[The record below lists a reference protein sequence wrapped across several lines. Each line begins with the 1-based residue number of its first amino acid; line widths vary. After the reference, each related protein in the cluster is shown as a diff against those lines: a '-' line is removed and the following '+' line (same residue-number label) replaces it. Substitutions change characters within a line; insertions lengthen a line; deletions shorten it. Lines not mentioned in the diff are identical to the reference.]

1 MAGNGKTIEVRE
13 LTAKFAT
20 DIIGSTAYGLDVNSF
35 KDPNAEFRKYGKMI
49 FYYNTYRSFEM
60 LAIFF
65 LPTIVRLTRIKMF
78 GKEPT
83 DFMRKVF
90 WETLTQRMKSGLKRN
105 DLIDILLELKNNN
118 NNDQDLKDFSK
129 RTKINYLYFIRTF
142 FLIMSNKNRNVI
154 SNDKLD

>member
-1 MAGNGKTIEVRE
+1 MLIDKQIKLVTLMAGDGKTLEVRD
-13 LTAKFAT
+13 LTAKFTT

-49 FYYNTYRSFEM
+49 FQYDLIRAYEM

-65 LPTIVRLTRIKMF
+65 LPSIVRLARVKMF

-83 DFMRKVF
+83 DFLRKVF
-90 WETLTQRMKSGLKRN
+90 WEALTERMKSGVKRN
-105 DLIDILLELKNNN
+105 DLIDILIELKNN

-129 RTKINYLYFIRTF
+129 QTKTNSKFMQTF
-142 FLIMSNKNRNVI
+142 F
-154 SNDKLD
+154 